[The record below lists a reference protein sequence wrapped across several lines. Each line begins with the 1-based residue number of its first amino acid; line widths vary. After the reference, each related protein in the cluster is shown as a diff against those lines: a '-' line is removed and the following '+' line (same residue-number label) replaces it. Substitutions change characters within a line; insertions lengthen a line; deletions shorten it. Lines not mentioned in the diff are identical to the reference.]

1 MSSLLAT
8 ASLWNDNHS
17 KRRIPTMRKTQKKMP
32 SLETKEVP
40 LEIDNDFIKDRPTT
54 FEEDQETFDDRNSK
68 VTKLIDNMTNVLEEN
83 DGSNL
88 ENFTPLEPPEI
99 QKLKE
104 QETSLYGRNGEEDI
118 PLLNN
123 ELQLQP
129 PKIKNEDS
137 QFGPN
142 VSTLGVSNQPYQTK
156 PFSNYQRIYEPSKL
170 QMPTKYYGN
179 TNLPLQYDD
188 NKLLEKINYMIH
200 MLEQQQ
206 NEKTSNITEEFV
218 LYMFLGVFIIF
229 VVDSFA
235 KTGKYIR

>member
-1 MSSLLAT
+1 MSLLAT
-8 ASLWNDNHS
+8 ASVWNDNQG
-17 KRRIPTMRKTQKKMP
+17 KRRIPTMRKTQKKIP

-54 FEEDQETFDDRNSK
+54 FEEDQEIFDDRNSK
-68 VTKLIDNMTNVLEEN
+68 VTKLIDNMSNVLEEN

-104 QETSLYGRNGEEDI
+104 QKHVSLYGRNGEESI

-123 ELQLQP
+123 ELQSQA
-129 PKIKNEDS
+129 PKIKKDDS
-137 QFGPN
+137 QFSSN

-170 QMPTKYYGN
+170 QMPSQYYAN
-179 TNLPLQYDD
+179 AKLPLQYDD
-188 NKLLEKINYMIH
+188 NKLLEKVNYMIH